1 MVRGIG
7 GSVREWDGGGK
18 SRGCVGRRAPGAK
31 QTWTGCIKSYL
42 RIRSISEQ
50 HRGLFRFFI
59 PGIRNW
65 TTMCIHCIVSGGGL
79 TKVQKIRKSSKNFFI
94 PGYVL
99 RDKFKG
105 IYHSLLN
112 SLYEEGKLECGRS
125 SMRQLGRCYAPI

>member
-1 MVRGIG
+1 MVP
-7 GSVREWDGGGK
+7 SVSGMGAGK
-18 SRGCVGRRAPGAK
+18 AGVAQGAGRPEQSKHGQA
-31 QTWTGCIKSYL
+31 KSYL
-42 RIRSISEQ
+42 RIRSISGQ